1 MNTVYKHLSSQTK
14 EQPKHPLTIKQSH
27 MTMKNTKKQKI
38 ATKPRKSN
46 EFHYAQIL
54 YPEFVLCRTATF

>member
-27 MTMKNTKKQKI
+27 MTMKNTKKTENSNKAKKI
-38 ATKPRKSN
+38 K
-46 EFHYAQIL
+46 
-54 YPEFVLCRTATF
+54 